1 MKIYAYRE
9 QGSGKSKWQG
19 IAVAAT
25 HYDLFWQIDQ
35 HFDPYNCDI
44 ISFDRPFSFCAL
56 TNGSG
61 YDVRLIDVELSDD
74 VFDHFSDEEQW
85 KNAKS
90 FASVESKTKSAV
102 LVHISTNEESK

>member
-9 QGSGKSKWQG
+9 KGSGKSKWQG

-61 YDVRLIDVELSDD
+61 DDVRLIDVELSDD
-74 VFDHFSDEEQW
+74 VFDHFSDESQW